1 MPDAPQSGRYDRF
14 TERARRSLTMAEEE
28 ARALHHNYIGTEHL
42 LIGLA
47 RVEEGVAAK
56 VLLEFDGTAGRLRSA
71 VERVIGR
78 GAEPPAGAI
87 GLTPRSKAA
96 LDLAWDEARR
106 FNHHYMGT
114 EHILLGLLREGE
126 GIAAGVLETF
136 GVSLEQART
145 LTHKFLTEGP
155 ATPSDVTPVDAG
167 HLIAQW
173 MERERSLKR
182 YNLALP
188 EDLYAEVQA
197 LADRQQTTVV
207 ELLRRFIKLGLLV
220 TEVQERRDAALIIR
234 EGEKE
239 REILLL

>member
-1 MPDAPQSGRYDRF
+1 MPDVSASGRYDRF

-28 ARALHHNYIGTEHL
+28 ARDLYHNYIGTEHL
-42 LIGLA
+42 LLGLA

-56 VLLEFDGTAGRLRSA
+56 VLLEFDATADRIRAA
-71 VERVIGR
+71 VETTVGR
-78 GAEPPAGAI
+78 GAQPSIGAI
-87 GLTPRSKAA
+87 GLTPRSKTA

-106 FNHHYMGT
+106 LNHHYMGT
-114 EHILLGLLREGE
+114 EHLLLGLLREGE

-145 LTHKFLTEGP
+145 LIQKFLTHGP
-155 ATPSDVTPVDAG
+155 PSASDVTPVDAG

-197 LADRQQTTVV
+197 LADRQHTTVV
-207 ELLRRFIKLGLLV
+207 ELLRRFIKLGLLA
-220 TEVQERRDAALIIR
+220 TAVQERRDAALIIR